1 MFGATEIRLPVGRWT
16 GAARERRAV
25 VRALDGADEA
35 LAAALAETLDAEA
48 LLTALLARCTVALGD
63 AKDPG
68 TEAIGE
74 LVLGDRAALA
84 LHVRRLTFGERL
96 PCVVRCPA
104 CGEPMDVDL
113 TVADLLGEEQPDL
126 PNAWDERVAGRR
138 MRFRLPTGADLEAAA
153 RAGRAG
159 TDAALRALVGACV
172 LSPAA
177 PGDAA
182 VDGVGERLRELD
194 PLAET
199 TLQLSCPTCEQD
211 GSVAFDPGAHLLREA
226 ALDAS
231 ALIEDV
237 HRLALAYGWREPDV
251 LALPVP
257 RRRRYLDLVDVVLTG
272 EELA

>member
-1 MFGATEIRLPVGRWT
+1 MFGATEIRLPTGRWT

-25 VRALDGADEA
+25 VRALDGVDET
-35 LAAALAETLDAEA
+35 LAAGLAETLDAEA
-48 LLTALLARCTVALGD
+48 LLTAVLARCTVALGD
-63 AKDPG
+63 AEEPRAA
-68 TEAIGE
+68 AIGA

-84 LHVRRLTFGERL
+84 LHVRRLTFGEQL

-113 TVADLLGEEQPDL
+113 AVADLLGAEQPDL
-126 PNAWDERVAGRR
+126 PDAWDERVAGRR
-138 MRFRLPTGADLEAAA
+138 VRFRLPTGTDLEAAA
-153 RAGRAG
+153 RAGRHDPDAG
-159 TDAALRALVGACV
+159 LRDLVGACV

-177 PGDAA
+177 PAEAA
-182 VDGVGERLRELD
+182 VDAVGERMRELD
-194 PLAET
+194 PLAEI
-199 TLQLSCPTCEQD
+199 TLELRCPECRQG